1 MEVPRVS
8 EDYISFERV
17 MRELK
22 IEENEL
28 KKLVSA
34 GELRAIRDS
43 EQTKFKK
50 EDIEEYLATKDGS
63 ESDAIDL
70 LEGEDLDMGSDSSG
84 EELTEELVFDDLES
98 DEVGMKTEPLSGDD
112 LFSEEE
118 DLEAVSDEAAAD
130 DLLMSDDEELLGED
144 EEEQTLSTPVRKS
157 KIGAADEEEEVE
169 GPAFL
174 ALMVGS
180 SLVLII
186 GVLVVMDIATSDPS
200 PMVEWLVNMF
210 KPA

>member
-1 MEVPRVS
+1 MS

-22 IEENEL
+22 IEESEL

-34 GELRAIRDS
+34 GELRAFRDA
-43 EQTKFKK
+43 ENTKFKK
-50 EDIEEYLATKDGS
+50 EDIEDFLSGKGGS
-63 ESDAIDL
+63 DADAIDL
-70 LEGEDLDMGSDSSG
+70 LEGDDLELGSDSSG

-112 LFSEEE
+112 LFDDEEE
-118 DLEAVSDEAAAD
+118 TEPVAEESASD
-130 DLLMSDDEELLGED
+130 DLLMSDDDELLGED
-144 EEEQTLSTPVRKS
+144 EGEQALSTPVRRS
-157 KIGAADEEEEVE
+157 KIGAAEEEEEVE

-174 ALMVGS
+174 GLMVVS
-180 SLVLII
+180 SLVLLI
-186 GVLVVMDIATSDPS
+186 GVLVVMDIATSEPS